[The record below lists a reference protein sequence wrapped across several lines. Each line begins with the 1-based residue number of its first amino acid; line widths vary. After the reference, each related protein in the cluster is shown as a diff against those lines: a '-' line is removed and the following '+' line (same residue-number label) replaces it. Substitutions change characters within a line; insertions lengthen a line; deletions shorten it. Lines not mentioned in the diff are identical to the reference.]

1 MVKNKQTLSE
11 EVLILS
17 EFFDEEFLSFIAGNF
32 VSLMRPLFDIVVPRV
47 VKGLKREHDIDTA
60 LQSVGHNVIEH
71 LNPSHYKDLFQRD
84 MELYGVEKGIYIA
97 SWHIMKHEIIPN
109 TLIAM
114 QITDALTDI
123 GLPPEFM
130 IMMPVIRWFL
140 KQYHISDLAVF

>member
-1 MVKNKQTLSE
+1 
-11 EVLILS
+11 
-17 EFFDEEFLSFIAGNF
+17 
-32 VSLMRPLFDIVVPRV
+32 
-47 VKGLKREHDIDTA
+47 
-60 LQSVGHNVIEH
+60 
-71 LNPSHYKDLFQRD
+71 